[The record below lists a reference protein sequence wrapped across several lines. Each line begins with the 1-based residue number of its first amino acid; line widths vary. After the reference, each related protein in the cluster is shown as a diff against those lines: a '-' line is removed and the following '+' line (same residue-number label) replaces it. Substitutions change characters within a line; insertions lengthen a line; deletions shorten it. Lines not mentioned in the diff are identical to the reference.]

1 MTTQRIHTARLTR
14 PLQSMKHS
22 LRTAD
27 LLDSLK
33 RAWMAAFR
41 LYTSGERKLIALARM
56 AMHSI
61 RRNAAN
67 LFGSNEIAEAFLMGG
82 Y

>member
-1 MTTQRIHTARLTR
+1 MTTQRIHTAKLTR
-14 PLQSMKHS
+14 PLQSMKQS
-22 LRTAD
+22 FRTAD

-33 RAWMAAFR
+33 RAWMAAFK
-41 LYTSGERKLIALARM
+41 LYTSGDLKLVALARM
-56 AMHSI
+56 AMYSI

-67 LFGSNEIAEAFLMGG
+67 LFGNNEVAEAFLMGG

>member
-1 MTTQRIHTARLTR
+1 MTTQRIHTAKLTR

-22 LRTAD
+22 FRTAD

-33 RAWMAAFR
+33 RAWMAAFK
-41 LYTSGERKLIALARM
+41 LYTSGDRKLVALARM

-61 RRNAAN
+61 RRNVAN
-67 LFGSNEIAEAFLMGG
+67 LFGNNEIAEAFLMGG